1 MFNGQLAVTW
11 LLNAIITMAM
21 RLYLLF
27 LVHINGI
34 FMSFLNTS
42 LLNLSPIYLIIV
54 YILFLWIEIW

>member
-1 MFNGQLAVTW
+1 
-11 LLNAIITMAM
+11 MAM

-34 FMSFLNTS
+34 FISFLNTS

-54 YILFLWIEIW
+54 YILFLWIGIWLSENV

>member
-11 LLNAIITMAM
+11 LLNATITMAM

-54 YILFLWIEIW
+54 YILFLWIGIW

>member
-1 MFNGQLAVTW
+1 
-11 LLNAIITMAM
+11 MAM

-54 YILFLWIEIW
+54 YILFLLNWNLVSENV